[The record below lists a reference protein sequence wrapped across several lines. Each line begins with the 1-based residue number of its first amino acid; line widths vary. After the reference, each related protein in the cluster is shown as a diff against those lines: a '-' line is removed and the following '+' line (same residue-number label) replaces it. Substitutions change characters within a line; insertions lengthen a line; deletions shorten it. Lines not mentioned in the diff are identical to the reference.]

1 MESIIHDIH
10 GLLDLVRSGKIEPVT
25 MWKNVAQW
33 DKEEKTVLLFK
44 LIAISKNEKEEGR
57 QGSDVYERASYHAS
71 YLSRK
76 INEERQIKQD
86 SDIMQSE
93 NVVLP
98 NELNSD
104 RATMYFDR
112 AIQAGYMIKKENS
125 FQWIWGGCKGQ
136 ARLGYFCYK
145 VFQQPRPINQ
155 LEKLF
160 GVSKL
165 SSSITNAGF
174 EPKRADVKKWRNKMD
189 AKIFF

>member
-1 MESIIHDIH
+1 
-10 GLLDLVRSGKIEPVT
+10 
-25 MWKNVAQW
+25 
-33 DKEEKTVLLFK
+33 
-44 LIAISKNEKEEGR
+44 
-57 QGSDVYERASYHAS
+57 
-71 YLSRK
+71 
-76 INEERQIKQD
+76 
-86 SDIMQSE
+86 MQSE

-136 ARLGYFCYK
+136 ARLGYFCHK

-174 EPKRADVKKWRNKMD
+174 EPKRADVKKWRNEMD